1 MPFSDVYQ
9 RQVSLLIKILPHVA
23 EEECFA
29 LKGGTAI
36 NLFIR
41 DMPRLSVD
49 IDLTYLPVSSREES
63 LTAID
68 AAMKRIAQRIRKV
81 LRGVQIIPSVTNPEK
96 TVIKL
101 IIRHDDAQ
109 VKIEVT
115 PVLRGCVYDPELR
128 SVSPSVEATFGFAEI
143 RVVSFADLY
152 AGKIVAALDRQHPR
166 DLFDVRDLLAREG
179 IDDNLRRAFI
189 VYLLSHNRPM
199 AEILAPTRKPITEE
213 FQRGFAGMTAEPV
226 TTQELIA
233 AREALIAAIVGQMSG
248 AHRRFLVS
256 FERGEPDWPLL
267 GVPVASDL
275 PAVRWRQRNLDTLAA
290 TERATLVSQLE
301 KALSGSDTSTGSCG
315 V

>member
-1 MPFSDVYQ
+1 MFSDVYQ

-23 EEECFA
+23 QEECFA

-63 LTAID
+63 LAAID
-68 AAMKRIAQRIRKV
+68 AAMKRIAQRTRTV
-81 LRGVQIIPSVTNPEK
+81 LRGAQIVPSVTNPENSV
-96 TVIKL
+96 TKL
-101 IIRHDDAQ
+101 LIRHDDAQ

-128 SVSPSVEATFGFAEI
+128 IVSPSVEDTFGFAEI

-226 TTQELIA
+226 ALEELIA
-233 AREALIAAIVGQMSG
+233 AREALIASIVGQMSEH
-248 AHRRFLVS
+248 HRRFLIS
-256 FERGEPDWPLL
+256 FERGEPDWSLL
-267 GVPVASDL
+267 DVPIASDL

-290 TERATLVSQLE
+290 GERATLVSQLE
-301 KALSGSDTSTGSCG
+301 RALLGNDTSAGSSG
-315 V
+315 A